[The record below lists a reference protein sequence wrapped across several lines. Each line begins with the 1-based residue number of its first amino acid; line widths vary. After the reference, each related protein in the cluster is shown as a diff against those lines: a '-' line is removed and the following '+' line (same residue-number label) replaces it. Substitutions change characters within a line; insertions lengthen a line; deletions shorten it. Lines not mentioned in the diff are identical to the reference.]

1 MNQQTSMAVL
11 SAYPV
16 PKASD
21 GRPWQELIRARID
34 AQPAQPRNVQR
45 TSDGDASSEQ
55 SLMSRRIQK
64 MLMVTRSAWAVR

>member
-11 SAYPV
+11 SAYPAPEV
-16 PKASD
+16 SD

-34 AQPAQPRNVQR
+34 ARPAHPRNVKR

-55 SLMSRRIQK
+55 FLMSQRIQK
-64 MLMVTRSAWAVR
+64 MLMVTRSAWATR